1 MKIRTALMA
10 AFVAA
15 ASSTSAFAQTLDEL
29 RTGDRVRVRGLE
41 ATERGDQRY
50 ERIGQFAARDSI
62 RLVIVRQQPAV
73 FDSLPFFAM
82 TDLQVSRGIVSRR
95 KSMLVGAAAGA
106 ATGGALW
113 LIARHLPALAE
124 TRISNDGEVVPAKG
138 NESFE
143 KVALIS
149 IPALTALGFGIGG
162 LANGELWVSV
172 RLPVHFPTRP

>member
-1 MKIRTALMA
+1 MRIRTACLA
-10 AFVAA
+10 ALAA
-15 ASSTSAFAQTLDEL
+15 ALSSASAFAQTLDEL

-50 ERIGQFAARDSI
+50 ERIGQLAARDSI

-82 TDLQVSRGIVSRR
+82 TDLQVSRGVVPRQ
-95 KSMLVGAAAGA
+95 KSMLVGAVAGVV
-106 ATGGALW
+106 TGGALW
-113 LIARHLPALAE
+113 LIAHHLPSLAE
-124 TRISNDGEVVPAKG
+124 NRITNDGQVVPAKG

-143 KVALIS
+143 KVALIAT
-149 IPALTALGFGIGG
+149 PALTALGFGIGA
-162 LANGELWVSV
+162 LANSELWVSV